1 MRSPLGLSLYLAIK
15 SWRARA
21 LPEPAAV
28 ENQRPARPPGPLI
41 WLHIPVETGIRAAVE
56 LARRLQDER
65 PGVTILA
72 TLPEGVTPPRDT
84 LAQPLP
90 TDTAA
95 FLAHWHPDLIAQ
107 VGGGLDAALMVQ
119 IHRKKIPLFLIESDI
134 SITGALRWIP
144 GMARALLAPCARIL
158 SPDEAT
164 TRALRRIAGTGL
176 ELETTGRL
184 ESGTGALTCTEAE
197 RAAMTRLLQTR
208 PVWLAASLPAAEADA
223 VIEAHRHALRLAHRL
238 LLIVVPEFPADAIS
252 LAEKMTEQQ
261 GWTVPLRSTDEDLD
275 EECEVY
281 IADNEE
287 EFGLWY
293 RLAPITYMGGSLS
306 EQGSLRAPFEPAAL
320 GSAIIH
326 GPRTG
331 VFAASFAAL
340 IEARATREIRTPA
353 ELGEA
358 VGDLLSPDRAALLA
372 HNAWS
377 ASTSGAEVVDRVAR
391 LLLNQLDRA
400 GAR

>member
-1 MRSPLGLSLYLAIK
+1 M
-15 SWRARA
+15 
-21 LPEPAAV
+21 
-28 ENQRPARPPGPLI
+28 

-56 LARRLQDER
+56 LARRLQDDR
-65 PGVTILA
+65 PDLTILA
-72 TLPEGVTPPRDT
+72 THPAGVTPPPDT
-84 LAQPLP
+84 LAQALP

-95 FLAHWHPDLIAQ
+95 FLTHWHPDLIAQ

-223 VIEAHRHALRLAHRL
+223 VIEAHRHALR
-238 LLIVVPEFPADAIS
+238 ES
-252 LAEKMTEQQ
+252 
-261 GWTVPLRSTDEDLD
+261 
-275 EECEVY
+275 
-281 IADNEE
+281 
-287 EFGLWY
+287 
-293 RLAPITYMGGSLS
+293 
-306 EQGSLRAPFEPAAL
+306 
-320 GSAIIH
+320 
-326 GPRTG
+326 
-331 VFAASFAAL
+331 
-340 IEARATREIRTPA
+340 
-353 ELGEA
+353 
-358 VGDLLSPDRAALLA
+358 
-372 HNAWS
+372 
-377 ASTSGAEVVDRVAR
+377 SGMCHPS
-391 LLLNQLDRA
+391 
-400 GAR
+400 